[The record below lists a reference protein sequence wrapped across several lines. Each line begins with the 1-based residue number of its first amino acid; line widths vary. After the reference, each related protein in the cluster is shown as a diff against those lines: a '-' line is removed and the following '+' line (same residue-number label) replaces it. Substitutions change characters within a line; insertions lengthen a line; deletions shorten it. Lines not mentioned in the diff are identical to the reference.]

1 MLEGLIIFIIDIFVI
16 IIDIFVII
24 MYAIVGLIIFMIVQ
38 LISYRVFHFNLY
50 KWIYNKLVEEVK

>member
-1 MLEGLIIFIIDIFVI
+1 MLEGLIIFLIDIFVI
-16 IIDIFVII
+16 
-24 MYAIVGLIIFMIVQ
+24 MLYALVGLTIFMIVQ

>member
-1 MLEGLIIFIIDIFVI
+1 MLEGLIIFLIDIFVI
-16 IIDIFVII
+16 M

-38 LISYRVFHFNLY
+38 LISYRVFNFNLY